1 MASWII
7 LHFCLIFF
15 LFQDITTPTS
25 SEDSSMSPSD
35 ETQDNESVSGNE
47 DDEDEYD
54 YDEYSEDGTSR
65 VFKRNNFWK
74 GMLKR
79 LQN

>member
-1 MASWII
+1 MKNTTLLS
-7 LHFCLIFF
+7 IF
-15 LFQDITTPTS
+15 FQDITTPTS
-25 SEDSSMSPSD
+25 SEDSSVSPSSD
-35 ETQDNESVSGNE
+35 EETQDNEESVSGNE

>member
-1 MASWII
+1 
-7 LHFCLIFF
+7 
-15 LFQDITTPTS
+15 
-25 SEDSSMSPSD
+25 MSPSSD
-35 ETQDNESVSGNE
+35 EETQDNEESVSGNE

>member
-1 MASWII
+1 
-7 LHFCLIFF
+7 
-15 LFQDITTPTS
+15 
-25 SEDSSMSPSD
+25 MSPSD